1 MMNAASIWQQ
11 PSWPYGINF
20 YGFRVK
26 PTDNP
31 FQRLGSIIES
41 AAGTIATTHENR
53 GPAFFLDSGLDLVD
67 RLHTFNSNLITQLK
81 GSAAPHAL
89 DFSGIADG
97 KAVADLLGFG
107 FPHSNILSVALSAQS
122 THVALMSQQWGGCE
136 DWLETNFEPLGAY
149 LAQLVQGKFIDRNG
163 TKLAFSLNVA
173 QSTQGLPQTATNLA
187 AESPQI
193 AGELIY
199 ALVEYLGDQEFQVP
213 CYDPSAGQQNWHN
226 YTCAKAQVI
235 TQVIGPD
242 PKWTYTGAEG
252 AQQDE
257 YQLAGALIAYTS
269 KAFEAAVKS
278 ITGSLIRGVTVV
290 GLNNEAIAEIIA
302 TALAVAAKK
311 LMEAFTQEVLVA
323 FIADAS
329 IDAAFKDE
337 VFAALQTMLNIP

>member
-31 FQRLGSIIES
+31 FERLGSIIAS
-41 AAGTIATTHENR
+41 AADTIATTHENR

-67 RLHTFNSNLITQLK
+67 RLHIFNANLITQLK
-81 GSAAPHAL
+81 TSAAPHSL

-97 KAVADLLGFG
+97 KVVADLLGFV
-107 FPHSNILSVALSAQS
+107 FPYANISSVARSAQS
-122 THVALMSQQWGGCE
+122 TQVGLMSQQWGGCE
-136 DWLETNFEPLGAY
+136 DWLDTNFGPLGVY
-149 LAQLVQGKFIDRNG
+149 LAQLVQGKFVDRNG

-173 QSTQGLPQTATNLA
+173 QRTQTLPPTATNLA

-199 ALVEYLGDQEFQVP
+199 ALVECLGDQEFQVP
-213 CYDPSAGQQNWHN
+213 CYDPSTGQQNWRN
-226 YTCAKAQVI
+226 YTCSKAQVI

-242 PKWTYTGAEG
+242 PKWTYKG
-252 AQQDE
+252 AQGTEQDE

-278 ITGSLIRGVTVV
+278 ITGSVIRGVTVV
-290 GLNNEAIAEIIA
+290 GLDNEAIAEIIA

-329 IDAAFKDE
+329 IDAAFKDQ
-337 VFAALQTMLNIP
+337 VFAALETMLDVP